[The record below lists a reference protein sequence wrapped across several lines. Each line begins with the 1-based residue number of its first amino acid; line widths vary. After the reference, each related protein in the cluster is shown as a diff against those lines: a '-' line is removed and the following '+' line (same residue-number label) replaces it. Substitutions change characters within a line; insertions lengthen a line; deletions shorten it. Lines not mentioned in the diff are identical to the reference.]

1 MWEKVKNMP
10 KCLEVTSCQL
20 SVVVAGGSVS
30 RDPRELIDERESFSH
45 MAGDVLYHLFAQ
57 ARSASSSI
65 EKIVCRRFA
74 CRFGP
79 RTRVPIL

>member
-1 MWEKVKNMP
+1 MP

-30 RDPRELIDERESFSH
+30 RDARELIDEHESFSH

-57 ARSASSSI
+57 ADKISPVAGSARKHARSNLALESRSASSSI
-65 EKIVCRRFA
+65 GR
-74 CRFGP
+74 
-79 RTRVPIL
+79 